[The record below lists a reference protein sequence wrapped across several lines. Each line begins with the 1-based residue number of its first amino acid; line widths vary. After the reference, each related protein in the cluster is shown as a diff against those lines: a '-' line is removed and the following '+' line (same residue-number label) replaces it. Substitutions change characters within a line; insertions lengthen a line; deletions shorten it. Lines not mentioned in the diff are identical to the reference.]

1 MIAKP
6 SSVSLRHKARLW
18 SLIGSDCMA
27 TLGALK
33 ATNKENSMISQATP
47 TPVDKYT
54 ALKNTLDW
62 IENSSPE
69 EFAEGFNSLTGD
81 YNGVTIGEIIEF
93 FETDE

>member
-1 MIAKP
+1 
-6 SSVSLRHKARLW
+6 
-18 SLIGSDCMA
+18 MA

-33 ATNKENSMISQATP
+33 ATNKENNMISQATP
-47 TPVDKYT
+47 NPVDKYT

-69 EFAEGFNSLTGD
+69 EFAAGFNSLTGD

-93 FETDE
+93 FEPDE

>member
-1 MIAKP
+1 MIAKLLSALP
-6 SSVSLRHKARLW
+6 KRRVRL
-18 SLIGSDCMA
+18 LKPID
-27 TLGALK
+27 LNRLDIFGALK

-93 FETDE
+93 FEPDE